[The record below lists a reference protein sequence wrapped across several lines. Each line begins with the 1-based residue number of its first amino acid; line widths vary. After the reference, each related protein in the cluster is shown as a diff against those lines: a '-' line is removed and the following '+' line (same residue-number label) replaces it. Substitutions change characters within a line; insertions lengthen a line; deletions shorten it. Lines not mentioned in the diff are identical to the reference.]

1 MKQAN
6 YPVISVTKK
15 AFYLPQMMMSVT
27 WLSGRF
33 PLSHNFYVCTHIK
46 FTHLNKIAAMYG
58 RSCIKF
64 NVKVEPNSTFRFYH
78 KAFLTSPLFYLCT

>member
-33 PLSHNFYVCTHIK
+33 PLSHNSYVSTHIK
-46 FTHLNKIAAMYG
+46 FTHLNKIEAMYG
-58 RSCIKF
+58 RLCI
-64 NVKVEPNSTFRFYH
+64 NVKVEPCSTFRF
-78 KAFLTSPLFYLCT
+78 

>member
-33 PLSHNFYVCTHIK
+33 PLSHNVYVCTHIK
-46 FTHLNKIAAMYG
+46 FTHLNKIEAMYG
-58 RSCIKF
+58 RLCI
-64 NVKVEPNSTFRFYH
+64 NVKVEPCSTFRYLH